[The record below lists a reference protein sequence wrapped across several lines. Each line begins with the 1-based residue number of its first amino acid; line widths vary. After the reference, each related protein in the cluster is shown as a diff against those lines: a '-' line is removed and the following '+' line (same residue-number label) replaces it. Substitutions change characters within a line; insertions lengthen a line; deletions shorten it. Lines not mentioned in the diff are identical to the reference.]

1 MEIQEYQEKSISE
14 ELQKVL
20 DKLSFDQLRFVVAR
34 QDFKTDK
41 EAAESL
47 DMKPD
52 TVYHWG
58 PEVKQAVQLMAN
70 DGLIMAHHIRRKN
83 LDKAMLVKV
92 KGRDSDDDP
101 LRQKVATE
109 IIEWEM
115 GKATNRQELYGKD
128 GGPVQFVQ
136 IEVGGIAVDED
147 I

>member
-83 LDKAMLVKV
+83 LAKAMLVKV
-92 KGRDSDDDP
+92 K
-101 LRQKVATE
+101 
-109 IIEWEM
+109 
-115 GKATNRQELYGKD
+115 
-128 GGPVQFVQ
+128 
-136 IEVGGIAVDED
+136 
-147 I
+147 